1 MRGAGFNPVNTMKA
15 IFSILL
21 SALTS
26 LIALAVNAQVTG
38 IPASDTLGAEDL
50 YGNPSFIG
58 GVSNGGGTAH
68 GVW

>member
-1 MRGAGFNPVNTMKA
+1 MRALIT
-15 IFSILL
+15 ILL
-21 SALTS
+21 SAF
-26 LIALAVNAQVTG
+26 AAAVNAQVQG

-58 GVSNGGGTAH
+58 GVANGGGTAH

>member
-1 MRGAGFNPVNTMKA
+1 MRA
-15 IFSILL
+15 IISVLL
-21 SALTS
+21 SALS
-26 LIALAVNAQVTG
+26 VLAAAVNAQVAG

-58 GVSNGGGTAH
+58 GVANGGGTAH

>member
-1 MRGAGFNPVNTMKA
+1 MRT
-15 IFSILL
+15 IISILL
-21 SALTS
+21 SAFAAAS
-26 LIALAVNAQVTG
+26 KAQVQG

-58 GVSNGGGTAH
+58 GVANGGGTAH